1 LQHTILAGEKFT
13 GVTLQTLDDQ
23 SFDKGIILAQE
34 RYKIN
39 SYKTCTYTDLL
50 EFITPSAVE
59 VLVKGLQCRLFV
71 PPLVGIASSVPKDQ
85 LQYIRNAP
93 KITPQDKEIHSNWR
107 GTEILRRYRAL
118 GRLWINVGFD
128 TKVTKRIIFEDFSR
142 SRSSSRPDFGQWGL
156 IQRNAKQLCTK
167 TTEVEAESESSSA
180 GMMESEQTVHF
191 VVGLETGGRA
201 WPLLYIEE
209 GDAIIM
215 QAGSEYLRV
224 NSITVEGQ
232 GKKAASKALQ
242 SLRNYAVWTIEP
254 LSGEQGVVSA
264 TPQFSANK

>member
-1 LQHTILAGEKFT
+1 LQHTILSGEEFT

-50 EFITPSAVE
+50 EFITPRAVE
-59 VLVKGLQCRLFV
+59 VLVKGLKYRLFV

-85 LQYIRNAP
+85 LQYIRHAP
-93 KITPQDKEIHSNWR
+93 KITSRDKEIQSNWR

-118 GRLWINVGFD
+118 GRLWIKVRFD
-128 TKVTKRIIFEDFSR
+128 TKVTKRIIFEDFSL
-142 SRSSSRPDFGQWGL
+142 SQSSSRPAFKRWRV
-156 IQRNAKQLCTK
+156 IQRNAEQPCTK
-167 TTEVEAESESSSA
+167 TTEVELESELSPV

-191 VVGLETGGRA
+191 VVGLEPGGRA

-232 GKKAASKALQ
+232 GKKAAGKALQ
-242 SLRNYAVWTIEP
+242 SLRNYAVWNIEAF
-254 LSGEQGVVSA
+254 SGEQGVMSA
-264 TPQFSANK
+264 TPQSNANI

>member
-23 SFDKGIILAQE
+23 SFDRGIILAQE

-39 SYKTCTYTDLL
+39 SHKTCTYADLL
-50 EFITPSAVE
+50 EFITPRAVE

-71 PPLVGIASSVPKDQ
+71 PPLAGIAGGVPKDQ
-85 LQYIRNAP
+85 LQYIRHAP
-93 KITPQDKEIHSNWR
+93 KITPQDKEIHSNWH

-118 GRLWINVGFD
+118 GRLWINVRFD
-128 TKVTKRIIFEDFSR
+128 TKVTKRIIFEDFSH
-142 SRSSSRPDFGQWGL
+142 SRSSSRPDFGQWRV
-156 IQRNAKQLCTK
+156 IQRNAKQPCTK
-167 TTEVEAESESSSA
+167 TTEVEVESESSSA

-191 VVGLETGGRA
+191 VVGLEPGGKA

-209 GDAIIM
+209 GDTIIM
-215 QAGSEYLRV
+215 QAGTEYLRV

-232 GKKAASKALQ
+232 GKKAASKALR
-242 SLRNYAVWTIEP
+242 SLRNYSVWTIEA

-264 TPQFSANK
+264 TPQFNANI